1 MQSYPMPLG
10 AVPVPTDI
18 GVFAPEAAGQ
28 QCLIPD
34 GPADGAHFQQ
44 VSDNVPGVT
53 SPSFKGFPFLA
64 NPFEF
69 VVAEHN
75 PPPSLLPIPKQPGGH
90 HRGTHLLNIGEGI
103 KFIKFN

>member
-1 MQSYPMPLG
+1 
-10 AVPVPTDI
+10 
-18 GVFAPEAAGQ
+18 
-28 QCLIPD
+28 
-34 GPADGAHFQQ
+34 
-44 VSDNVPGVT
+44 VPGET
-53 SPSFKGFPFLA
+53 APGFHHFPFFSDF
-64 NPFEF
+64 FEF